1 MGLFIE
7 ERILNAVKSLLAGR
21 VNELLGEMDCPV
33 PPVKFGGG
41 YAPVGVCDPVISLAA
56 CERSEKERIVR
67 ADVYSV
73 SITFSVPE
81 GPEAERDCYAYA
93 SAAARALAENPAL
106 GRVAGRAVI
115 TGKKYNAPK
124 YPGTGGVWELVLS
137 LRITVEGTNV

>member
-33 PPVKFGGG
+33 PPVEFGSG
-41 YAPVGVCDPVISLAA
+41 YAPVGVCDPVISLAV

-73 SITFSVPE
+73 SITFTVPE
-81 GPEAERDCYAYA
+81 GPEAERNCYAYA
-93 SAAARALAENPAL
+93 SAAAGALAENPAL
-106 GRVAGRAVI
+106 GGAVDRAEL
-115 TGKKYNAPK
+115 TGKKYSPPK
-124 YPGTGGVWELVLS
+124 HPETGEFGNWFC
-137 LRITVEGTNV
+137 RCG